1 MAKKKI
7 RSKTRRGNNEGSIY
21 QRSDGRWAG
30 VATAGYNENGKTIR
44 KTVYGKSRL
53 EVVDKLNKL
62 MNKIS
67 SNNYEY
73 IENTTIGEMINEWL
87 LVFKKMQVSPRTFEH
102 TYRNFKLHI
111 DPKIGNMKI
120 DEVDTIV
127 IQKVLNEM
135 LEEGYSLAVVK
146 KVKFIF
152 NQFFNYAVDN
162 KLATNNPTTRTR
174 VRSNE
179 RKVYESEN
187 KYKAIPPQARD
198 EFLSKLNT
206 HEFLKPLC
214 MCMMFAGLRTG
225 EVLALTWED
234 IDFKN
239 KTINIKRAITTIP
252 KFDEKGKV
260 KERVTVIS
268 ETKTTCSVREVPMPD
283 VLIQALEE
291 WKENRHFF
299 GRENNV
305 NLTQNSSLVFG
316 NSDGSVRSYS
326 GTKSILER
334 FLKSNKL
341 DKYGIHFHGL
351 RHTYSNMLFE
361 NNENPK
367 VIQALLGHKSV
378 KTTITTYNS
387 VDRSYFQKTTDKL
400 NKQYAVDGNKTDQAN
415 TTQNLL
421 EDLNDDELDK
431 LLELLEKRK
440 RKKEKDFE
448 M

>member
-21 QRSDGRWAG
+21 LRPDGRWAG
-30 VATAGYNENGKTIR
+30 VATVGQDEDGKRIR

-62 MNKIS
+62 LNKIS
-67 SNNYEY
+67 NDNYEY
-73 IENTTIGEMINEWL
+73 LENTTIGEIMNEWL

-111 DPKIGNMKI
+111 EPKIGNMKI
-120 DEVDTIV
+120 DEVSTTI

-152 NQFFNYAVDN
+152 NQFFNYAIDN

-179 RKVYESEN
+179 RKIYDSEN
-187 KYKAIPPQARD
+187 KYKAIPPQARN
-198 EFLSKLNT
+198 EFLSKLNS

-234 IDFKN
+234 VDFKN
-239 KTINIKRAITTIP
+239 KALNVKRAITTVP
-252 KFDEKGKV
+252 KFDERGKV

-268 ETKTTCSVREVPMPD
+268 ETKTACSVREVPMPD
-283 VLIQALEE
+283 ILVQALED

-299 GRENNV
+299 GRENNI
-305 NLTQNSSLVFG
+305 NLTQNNSLVFG
-316 NSDGSVRSYS
+316 NNDGSVRGYS
-326 GTKSILER
+326 GTKAIFKR
-334 FLKSNKL
+334 FLKSSNF
-341 DKYGIHFHGL
+341 DKFGIHFHTL

-361 NNENPK
+361 ADQNPK

-387 VDRSYFQKTTDKL
+387 VDKSYFKKATDTL
-400 NKQYAVDGNKTDQAN
+400 NKQFTIDKKENDEP
-415 TTQNLL
+415 QNVL
-421 EDLNDDELDK
+421 ENLDDEELDR

>member
-21 QRSDGRWAG
+21 LRPDGRWAG

-73 IENTTIGEMINEWL
+73 IENTTIGEMMNEWL

-111 DPKIGNMKI
+111 EPKIGNMKI

-179 RKVYESEN
+179 RKIYDSEN
-187 KYKAIPPQARD
+187 KYKAIPPQARN
-198 EFLSKLNT
+198 EFLSKLNS

-234 IDFKN
+234 VDFKN
-239 KTINIKRAITTIP
+239 KALNVKRAITTVP
-252 KFDEKGKV
+252 KFDERGKV

-268 ETKTTCSVREVPMPD
+268 ETKTACSVREVPMPD
-283 VLIQALEE
+283 ILVQALED

-299 GRENNV
+299 GRENNI
-305 NLTQNSSLVFG
+305 NLTQNNSLVFG
-316 NSDGSVRSYS
+316 NNDGSVRGYS
-326 GTKSILER
+326 GTKAIFKR
-334 FLKSNKL
+334 FLKSSNF
-341 DKYGIHFHGL
+341 DKFGIHFHTL

-361 NNENPK
+361 ADQNPK

-387 VDRSYFQKTTDKL
+387 VDKSYFKKATDTL
-400 NKQYAVDGNKTDQAN
+400 NKQFTIDKKENDEP
-415 TTQNLL
+415 QNVL
-421 EDLNDDELDK
+421 ENLDDEELDR